1 MRSLRLT
8 TATAVKCGVAILAAM
23 AVLAPGLVVLRGGG
37 DGELV
42 RAGLVSAVIMTLGAT
57 MLRMLAAPSRGAYL
71 DAGLSPNPF
80 SSVVG
85 VQGPYVAKAP
95 AQGTAPT
102 ALRESSRP
110 ERSSVATRLR

>member
-8 TATAVKCGVAILAAM
+8 TATAVKCGVAIPAAM
-23 AVLAPGLVVLRGGG
+23 AVLVPGLVVLRGGG

-42 RAGLVSAVIMTLGAT
+42 RAGVVSAVVVIVGAA
-57 MLRMLAAPSRGAYL
+57 MLRM
-71 DAGLSPNPF
+71 PF
-80 SSVVG
+80 SPVLG
-85 VQGPYVAKAP
+85 VHVPYVAKTP
-95 AQGTAPT
+95 PQGAAPT